1 MEQLNEQKINK
12 IIDNFN
18 KDFETKIKSG
28 NTKFLKNMYNNFIC
42 LLETETTIDKY
53 IMEELDVIEQEV
65 DKTFDTNEKALFARW
80 TNAHERLISL
90 IEEQAFIYGF
100 CTNKALENETFLKGS
115 DTNEK

>member
-1 MEQLNEQKINK
+1 MEQLNELKINK

-18 KDFETKIKSG
+18 KDFETKIKTG
-28 NTKFLKNMYNNFIC
+28 NSKFLKNMYDNFIG
-42 LLETETTIDKY
+42 LFETESTIDKAM
-53 IMEELDVIEQEV
+53 MEKLDKLEQEI
-65 DKTFDTNEKALFARW
+65 DRTFDENEKVLFARW

-100 CTNKALENETFLKGS
+100 CTSKALEKAAYMKGS

>member
-1 MEQLNEQKINK
+1 MEQLNELKINK
-12 IIDNFN
+12 IINNFN
-18 KDFETKIKSG
+18 KDFETKIKLG
-28 NTKFLKNMYNNFIC
+28 NTDFLKNMYNNFIC
-42 LLETETTIDKY
+42 LLETETTIDKD

-100 CTNKALENETFLKGS
+100 CTSKALEKVAYMKGS
-115 DTNEK
+115 DTNEE